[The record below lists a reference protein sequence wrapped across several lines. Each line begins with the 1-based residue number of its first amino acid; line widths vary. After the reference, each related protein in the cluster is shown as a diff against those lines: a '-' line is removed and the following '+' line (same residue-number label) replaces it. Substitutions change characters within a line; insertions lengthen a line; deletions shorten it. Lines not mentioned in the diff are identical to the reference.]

1 MDPELVV
8 DILAEADALVLL
20 VLDEV
25 DDAEDVVED
34 EPLEVCVADE
44 DEVGELLPV
53 GVRVN
58 VADEEPE
65 LVDEAVAE
73 DVDELVDVSD
83 AVEEAELE

>member
-44 DEVGELLPV
+44 DEVGVLLPV